1 MYITPRRLRYSG
13 LGVDLSSYQDWELEE
28 HISIGRAAI
37 DAYCNVPVSPQPHS
51 FLGGTIVGEQHGWG
65 NRNDKRR
72 IYPFHT
78 PLIAVTSFRILA
90 TESLY
95 VDFEDSSDYFV
106 QTNEGYVEL
115 VNFALTKIGIW
126 GQAEIPQMG
135 LIEPV
140 GVISYTYGRKI
151 PVEDVRLSPVPQT
164 TSGDIDYIDYR
175 APDGFWDADEA
186 IEITVDG
193 SVKVLDTDYTV
204 DLDDGFVHFNTALD
218 ANKAVRA
225 SYTARLPRDIARA
238 NALAAISFV
247 GEAKLAAFNMVGVE
261 SIKAEELEIKRIGSR
276 SGAEKGVSLP
286 AAAQSL
292 LAGYVFMTVR
302 GGG

>member
-13 LGVDLSSYQDWELEE
+13 LGVDLSGYQDWELEE
-28 HISIGRAAI
+28 HIAIGRAAI
-37 DAYCNVPVSPQPHS
+37 DAFCNVPLTPQPHS
-51 FLGGTIVGEQHGWG
+51 FLGGTIVDEQHGWG

-72 IYPFHT
+72 IYPYHT
-78 PLIAVTSFRILA
+78 PLRSVSSLRILA

-95 VDFEDSSDYFV
+95 VDFDDSSDYFV
-106 QTNEGYVEL
+106 QENEGYVEL

-140 GVISYTYGRKI
+140 GVISYTYGRQI

-164 TSGDIDYIDYR
+164 TSGDIDYTDYR
-175 APDGFWDADEA
+175 APDGFWDEDAD
-186 IEITVDG
+186 IEISVDG
-193 SVKVLDTDYTV
+193 SVKTEVTDFTV
-204 DLDDGFVHFNTALD
+204 DREDGFVHFESALD
-218 ANKAVRA
+218 ADKVVRA
-225 SYTARLPRDIARA
+225 SYVARLPRDIARA
-238 NALAAISFV
+238 NALAAVGFI
-247 GEAKLAAFNMVGVE
+247 GEARLASINMTGIE
-261 SIKAEELEIKRIGSR
+261 SMKAEELEIRRIGSR
-276 SGAEKGVSLP
+276 SGAEKGIALP

-292 LAGYVFMTVR
+292 LSGYVFMTVR